1 MNSIKTEILGALMR
15 NRLFYASF
23 ILFNETLIN
32 SSQLTLLIWFISG
45 TLQTSF
51 QFQFTTRKYKEQSE
65 KDRTNLTS
73 EPITTIKFKET
84 YILIGLGAIISV
96 FLFII
101 IIQQCKKSR
110 SLKKKTFTGHTCDE
124 NVLQAESSFQDNR
137 GTYSAVSE
145 EYKANR
151 SYQSIN
157 VEYIEINEDLEMHES
172 NALSVFDA
180 KERPPSITRS
190 ASLLCQPSNEVFIEQ
205 MSEESL
211 LSANTSDPYLI
222 PV

>member
-1 MNSIKTEILGALMR
+1 M
-15 NRLFYASF
+15 
-23 ILFNETLIN
+23 
-32 SSQLTLLIWFISG
+32 IWFISG
-45 TLQTSF
+45 TLHTSY
-51 QFQFTTRKYKEQSE
+51 QFQFTTKKYKEHSE
-65 KDRTNLTS
+65 KNRTNLTS

-84 YILIGLGAIISV
+84 HILIGLGAIISV

-101 IIQQCKKSR
+101 IIQHCKKSR
-110 SLKKKTFTGHTCDE
+110 SLKKKTSTRHTCEE
-124 NVLQAESSFQDNR
+124 NVLQAESSLQDNR

-145 EYKANR
+145 ENKANR
-151 SYQSIN
+151 SYQSVN
-157 VEYIEINEDLEMHES
+157 VEYIEINEELEMHES
-172 NALSVFDA
+172 NDA
-180 KERPPSITRS
+180 KERPPSTTRS

>member
-1 MNSIKTEILGALMR
+1 M
-15 NRLFYASF
+15 
-23 ILFNETLIN
+23 
-32 SSQLTLLIWFISG
+32 IWFISG

-51 QFQFTTRKYKEQSE
+51 HFQFTTRKYKGQSE

-96 FLFII
+96 FLFIL
-101 IIQQCKKSR
+101 IIQHCKKSR
-110 SLKKKTFTGHTCDE
+110 SLQKKTFTGHTCDE

-137 GTYSAVSE
+137 GTYNVVSE
-145 EYKANR
+145 ENIANR
-151 SYQSIN
+151 SYQSLD
-157 VEYIEINEDLEMHES
+157 VEYIEINEELEMQES

-180 KERPPSITRS
+180 KERPLSITRS

-205 MSEESL
+205 ISEESL
-211 LSANTSDPYLI
+211 LSANTSDTYLI